1 MIYEQICAA
10 KSKGQKLLSILI
22 DPDHLTL
29 ESLPELVASINES
42 PATHIMMGG
51 SLIQKNEMD
60 ILASNLKKLTE
71 LPVILF
77 PGNYAQV
84 TNQADGIL
92 FLSLISGRNPEY
104 LIGQHIHAAPL
115 IKQTNLEV
123 LPTGYVLID
132 SGAPT
137 SVSYISNT
145 QPIPRNKKDI
155 VLATALAGE
164 MLGLKMI
171 YLEAGSGAQFP
182 VPTET
187 IRLVSSSLKIPIIV
201 GGGMRTPEAI
211 QEAYEAGADMV
222 VVGTA
227 FEKNIHFFKK

>member
-29 ESLPELVASINES
+29 ESLPDLVASINES

-60 ILASNLKKLTE
+60 ELIATLKKLTK

-77 PGNYAQV
+77 PGNYAQLS
-84 TNQADGIL
+84 NQADGIL

-155 VLATALAGE
+155 ALATALAGE

-182 VPTET
+182 VPIST
-187 IRLVSSSLKIPIIV
+187 IQLVSSQLKIPIIV
-201 GGGMRTPEAI
+201 GGGMRTPETI
-211 QEAYEAGADMV
+211 QEAYDAGADMV

>member
-29 ESLPELVASINES
+29 ESLPDLVASINES

-60 ILASNLKKLTE
+60 VLVATLKKLTQ

-77 PGNYAQV
+77 PGNYAQLS
-84 TNQADGIL
+84 NQADGIL

-155 VLATALAGE
+155 ALATALAGE

-182 VPTET
+182 VPIST
-187 IRLVSSSLKIPIIV
+187 IQLVSSQLKIPIIV
-201 GGGMRTPEAI
+201 GGGMRTPETI
-211 QEAYEAGADMV
+211 QEAYDAGADMV

>member
-1 MIYEQICAA
+1 MIYDQICVA
-10 KSKGQKLLSILI
+10 KSKGEKLLAILI
-22 DPDHLTL
+22 DPDHLSL
-29 ESLPELVASINES
+29 ESLPELASSINES
-42 PATHIMMGG
+42 PATHIMIGG

-60 ILASNLKKLTE
+60 GLIAALKKLTQ

-84 TNQADGIL
+84 NNQADGIL

-115 IKQTNLEV
+115 IKQTQLEV

-132 SGAPT
+132 SGVPT

-155 VLATALAGE
+155 ALATALAGE

-171 YLEAGSGAQFP
+171 YLEAGSGAQSP
-182 VPTET
+182 VPTEI

-211 QEAYEAGADMV
+211 QEAYNAGADMV

>member
-1 MIYEQICAA
+1 MIYDQICAA
-10 KSKGQKLLSILI
+10 KSKSEKLLAILI
-22 DPDHLTL
+22 DPDHLSL
-29 ESLPELVASINES
+29 ESLPELMTSVNES
-42 PATHIMMGG
+42 PATHIMVGG

-60 ILASNLKKLTE
+60 KYLSIIKGLTK

-77 PGNYAQV
+77 PGNYAQIS
-84 TNQADGIL
+84 NQADGIL

-115 IKQTNLEV
+115 IKQTQLEV
-123 LPTGYVLID
+123 LSTGYMLID

-145 QPIPRNKKDI
+145 QPIPRDKKDI
-155 VLATALAGE
+155 ALATALAGE
-164 MLGLKMI
+164 MLGMKLI
-171 YLEAGSGAQFP
+171 YLEAGSGAQSP
-182 VPTET
+182 VPAPM
-187 IRLVSSSLKIPIIV
+187 IQLVSSHLKIPIIV
-201 GGGMRTPEAI
+201 GGGLRTPEAI
-211 QEAYEAGADMV
+211 QEAHQAGADMV